1 MPLPPASEGAQ
12 AANTHAD
19 GALAVARQGGEI
31 VDRLVSTMSGITA
44 SSAKI
49 NDIIGVIDGIAFQT
63 NILAL
68 NAAVEA
74 ARAGEQ
80 GRGFSVVASEV
91 RTLAQRSASAAKE
104 IATLDAISNGR
115 VELGLG
121 AGWTRTEYDA
131 LGMPFDSPGTRIERL
146 GEAVK
151 IVRGAFMQEKFS
163 FAGKHYKVTDLAIRP
178 RPVRPSGIP
187 IVLGGGGRKMLSL
200 AAREADIV
208 SIAANNQLRPA
219 MDSPFTGFG
228 FKQVSEQAGG
238 VREAAGERYDNL
250 ELNVRVLAVAINPDR
265 EAAARELSSSL
276 GVPAEDLLDSPFV
289 FIGDLGQIEEQ
300 IVRMREQLG
309 ISYFTISQRHAAPL
323 LPLIRRMTGR

>member
-1 MPLPPASEGAQ
+1 MTHNRKFRFAVQ
-12 AANTHAD
+12 HTHAPD
-19 GALAVARQGGEI
+19 GTAWINMARSAEDSGVSVFSMPDHLGDLFSPIPALAAV
-31 VDRLVSTMSGITA
+31 
-44 SSAKI
+44 
-49 NDIIGVIDGIAFQT
+49 
-63 NILAL
+63 
-68 NAAVEA
+68 AAVT
-74 ARAGEQ
+74 
-80 GRGFSVVASEV
+80 
-91 RTLAQRSASAAKE
+91 RTIKLSMFVLCNDNRHPGLLAKE

-151 IVRGAFMQEKFS
+151 ILRGTFGDDKYS
-163 FAGKHYKVTDLAIRP
+163 FTGKYYQVTDLAIRP

-228 FKQVSEQAGG
+228 FKQVNEQAGW
-238 VREAAGERYDNL
+238 VREAAGERYASV
-250 ELNVRVLAVAINPDR
+250 ELNVRVLAVVINPDR
-265 EAAARELSSSL
+265 EAAARELSSNL